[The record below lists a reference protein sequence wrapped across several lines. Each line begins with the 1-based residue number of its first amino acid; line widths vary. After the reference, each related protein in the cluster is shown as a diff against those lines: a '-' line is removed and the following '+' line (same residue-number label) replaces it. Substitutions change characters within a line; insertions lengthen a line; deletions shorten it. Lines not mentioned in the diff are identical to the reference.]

1 MRVRGNISDPDDDQ
15 LQIIGSDRLQS
26 HDVVGP
32 AGTGKTFTA
41 ASRAIKLLAEANVP
55 GVNSAEEELENLGAE
70 NVPRVLLVAHNH
82 MTLFYLKLFFA
93 ETLGGQSQKQPRNKI
108 LIEDI
113 KDLNDTYKYLF
124 SPKKQQKKIIG
135 LITDEILI
143 KFCIDQRLTY
153 AGYKSGV
160 RDIDDLKRLFLNQY
174 PDIAKNY
181 PRDTGLEG
189 RISGMLDGI
198 NSRIENE
205 IANNDVTS
213 SKLIFRKYEE
223 LDNSDLNP
231 LVIFLD
237 EAQSSS
243 KTGIETILSLAPI
256 GSEKVLD
263 IYFDPRQFFYND
275 PLKDNSKLSKKD
287 FYPTRTPDIFRNPA
301 FNRSDIE
308 DLEIN
313 YAVSF
318 QTKEFSNS
326 HRFTNPIFKL
336 VDSLQR
342 SGVSGEPSVD
352 LVQYRAESGA
362 KPRIHIWVDDQG
374 HIQPANTATAEIDNL
389 KLLNFISTR
398 IQNVSNTNIG
408 SDIGV
413 VCMTNIVSED
423 SLSFKTSNIHDSAI
437 RFVDENNHLVEHYE
451 NGRRH
456 EIRSGRCIQHDPEH
470 DFDLEHL
477 WVISEK
483 SARGLEFTNVIIP
496 NAFSSTTNDDV
507 FVRGLYIA
515 CSRAYRSLDIITDI
529 GLVGADEK
537 SVKRENMLYR
547 LFESLGEDIHEY
559 FSFIPHPYE
568 SILRKN

>member
-1 MRVRGNISDPDDDQ
+1 MRVRGDSFVTDPSQRGIINSD
-15 LQIIGSDRLQS
+15 LSQS
-26 HDVVGP
+26 HDVVGA

-41 ASRAIKLLAEANVP
+41 AARAIRLLRRA
-55 GVNSAEEELENLGAE
+55 SAE
-70 NVPRVLLVAHNH
+70 NVPIVLVAAHNH
-82 MTLFYLKLFFA
+82 MTLFFLEKFLLERLA
-93 ETLGGQSQKQPRNKI
+93 GQKQPIRDEDDDEVVLTDNRIDIRN
-108 LIEDI
+108 LMNLEDA
-113 KDLNDTYKYLF
+113 YQFLF
-124 SPKKQQKKIIG
+124 PNKKRQDRIIG

-143 KFCIDQRLTY
+143 KFCMDQRLIY
-153 AGYKSGV
+153 AAYKSDV
-160 RDIDDLKRLFLNQY
+160 RDINGLKELFSNQY
-174 PDIAKNY
+174 PDIERLY
-181 PRDTGLEG
+181 PNDLGVKE
-189 RISGMLDGI
+189 RISGMMTGI
-198 NSRIENE
+198 KSRVDSEFTKKY
-205 IANNDVTS
+205 VTS
-213 SKLIFRKYEE
+213 SQSIFRKYEE
-223 LDNSDLNP
+223 LKNSDLNP

-263 IYFDPRQFFYND
+263 IYFDPRQFFHND

-398 IQNVSNTNIG
+398 IQNVSNANIG

-496 NAFSSTTNDDV
+496 YAFSSTTNDDV